1 MINRRQSDARGQP
14 VSNRRWWTY
23 PINMARDVVTR
34 HQRVSVDL
42 QKVVMLPR
50 LPGFKAPCFANRL
63 VDFHHT
69 FAPVRSHTTSNE
81 VESNVWHEGTSG
93 RKCEDIALADMKALE
108 TNRDFKTGIY

>member
-1 MINRRQSDARGQP
+1 
-14 VSNRRWWTY
+14 
-23 PINMARDVVTR
+23 MARDVVTR

-69 FAPVRSHTTSNE
+69 FAPVSSHTASNE
-81 VESNVWHEGTSG
+81 VALRYQWQEVQGHCVS
-93 RKCEDIALADMKALE
+93 RKEDIGDEQRLSD
-108 TNRDFKTGIY
+108 RDILNG

>member
-1 MINRRQSDARGQP
+1 
-14 VSNRRWWTY
+14 
-23 PINMARDVVTR
+23 MARDVVTR

-50 LPGFKAPCFANRL
+50 LPGFKAACFANRL

-69 FAPVRSHTTSNE
+69 FAPVSSYTASNE
-81 VESNVWHEGTSG
+81 VESVVWHEGTSG